1 MKAFNIQWDTDGD
14 MKLFNNLPKE
24 IQIPDGITD
33 EDDISDYI
41 SNETGFCHFGFDLE
55 Y

>member
-24 IQIPDGITD
+24 KSYFFKFAFYR
-33 EDDISDYI
+33 ISL
-41 SNETGFCHFGFDLE
+41 S
-55 Y
+55 